1 LEKYAKNII
10 LFLLLILLVSGCSTN
25 KNTWLSRNYQ
35 ALNTRFNVYFNGD
48 VSYNDG
54 LKNIQRAH
62 KEDYSGIIP
71 MYPIS
76 VHSNANSAQSN
87 MDLAIEKC
95 RKAIKLHSIK
105 VKPQKNYKRSN
116 SPEYKLFYNQEEFNP
131 AMKDVWLLQGKAE
144 FHKAD
149 FLGSVGTFSYIIRH
163 FESDKN
169 LQITCQLW
177 IARAYGEM
185 GWMYEAEQVLSG
197 IQQNNLTHTNVGLF
211 AAVNADIL
219 LKKHLYKEAIPFV
232 QLALSKETD
241 KYYKQRFSYLLAQ
254 LYQKSNDKKAAYDSY
269 TKVINLNAPYEMEFS
284 ARVNRAQLN
293 QGKISDIRKELL
305 GLMKNR
311 KNKDYLDL
319 LYFALGNT
327 YLQHADTLKAI
338 ENYKLS
344 AEKSTQKGLAKAAT
358 LITLGDIYYTKR
370 KYVLAQPCYEE
381 AGRII
386 TKDHEDYNRVS
397 RLGEMLGELV
407 VQNNI
412 VELQDSLQ
420 RLSAMSEDKRLEVV
434 NKIISKLTA
443 DEKAAAEKDTKEKQ
457 EAIAEAESE
466 SESMG
471 QPIGMNNLNRPNKKA
486 IGGSTGEWYFY
497 NPNALKSGE
506 AEFLKKWGKRKL
518 EDNWRRMNK
527 SSSVFAEENTTKN
540 ETVKESADTTVNSKA
555 ISENKRPEFYLK
567 QIPVSAVQ
575 IENSNADIATAL
587 FSMGQIYKDKIE
599 DIPMSI
605 ATFEEFCRRFG
616 SDKRVADAYFNIYQ
630 IQLKSGN
637 QDQANIYRTKL
648 ITDFPDSKYQ
658 KILSQPDYAVR
669 LENMYKEQ
677 DSIYSLTY
685 KAFNQSDYKTV
696 YKQVAYAKQNFPLST
711 LMPKFLF
718 LNALSIGK
726 SDKEENFRTALNDL
740 LKSYPESDV
749 SAMAKDILA
758 LMRQGKEAI
767 QGTSGG
773 SLLTRREEKAVRVED
788 NKESD
793 QQFTAE
799 KDGRHS
805 VLFISQLK
813 DGVINKLLYNIAS
826 FNFSRFMIKDFDLVV
841 SKLDSTRNVLAITN
855 FESYDEAVWYLNS
868 VSTDASLTNLLDQY
882 KVQKVIISDKNF
894 TLVKTTVNLDD
905 YLLFHG
911 KIPENKQGT
920 RVVLNTPPVIEEK
933 VIANDNS
940 TRQVEKKVEATASK
954 TVQKSEEKRE
964 TKLSEKPVENLSV
977 AKAADKPIEKTV
989 QPQISA
995 AKTQTVSKP
1004 DMTVQKAEV
1013 IEKETPAMIPAKPKQ
1028 ETAVPLFKG
1037 LFAYRANEPHFVTI
1051 FIVSGSIDFAKVKPA
1066 FDEYNAKNYGIMNLK
1081 VSLENMNNQKMILVG
1096 PLNDAQIAK
1105 SYLLRMVK
1113 EKTLFQGLKAAN
1125 YRNIVVTQENLNT
1138 IVQKNQLKTYFEFM
1152 QEYYLK

>member
-1 LEKYAKNII
+1 
-10 LFLLLILLVSGCSTN
+10 
-25 KNTWLSRNYQ
+25 
-35 ALNTRFNVYFNGD
+35 
-48 VSYNDG
+48 
-54 LKNIQRAH
+54 
-62 KEDYSGIIP
+62 
-71 MYPIS
+71 
-76 VHSNANSAQSN
+76 

>member
-1 LEKYAKNII
+1 M
-10 LFLLLILLVSGCSTN
+10 LLILLVSGCSTN

-131 AMKDVWLLQGKAE
+131 VMKDVWLLQGKAE

-149 FLGSVGTFSYIIRH
+149 FLGSVGTFSYIKRH
-163 FESDKN
+163 FESDKS
-169 LQITCQLW
+169 LEVTCQLW

-185 GWMYEAEQVLSG
+185 GWIYEAEQVLSS
-197 IQQNNLTHTNVGLF
+197 IQQNNLKHSNVGLF
-211 AAVNADIL
+211 ASVNADIL

-232 QLALSKETD
+232 QLALSKETG
-241 KYYKQRFSYLLAQ
+241 KYYQQRFSYLLAQ
-254 LYQKSNDKKAAYDSY
+254 LYQKANNKKAAYDLYS
-269 TKVINLNAPYEMEFS
+269 KVIKLNAPYEMEFN
-284 ARVNRAQLN
+284 ARVNRAQLD
-293 QGKISDIRKELL
+293 QGNIADVRKELL
-305 GLMKNR
+305 NLMKNR
-311 KNKDYLDL
+311 NNKNYLDL
-319 LYFALGNT
+319 LYYALGNT

-344 AEKSTQKGLAKAAT
+344 AVKSTQKGLAKAAT

-397 RLGEMLGELV
+397 RLGEMLSELV

-412 VELQDSLQ
+412 VVLQDSLQ

-434 NKIISKLTA
+434 NNIINRLTA
-443 DEKAAAEKDTKEKQ
+443 DERAAVEKEAKEKQ

-466 SESMG
+466 SEPMG
-471 QPIGMNNLNRPNKKA
+471 QPIGMNNLSKKA
-486 IGGSTGEWYFY
+486 IGSTGEWYFY
-497 NPNALKSGE
+497 NPNTIKSGE
-506 AEFLKKWGKRKL
+506 AEFLKRWGKRKL
-518 EDNWRRMNK
+518 EDNWRRINK
-527 SSSVFAEENTTKN
+527 STSLIAEDTTTKT
-540 ETVKESADTTVNSKA
+540 EVVKDVKNDTTTNSKA
-555 ISENKRPEFYLK
+555 ISDNKRPEFYLK
-567 QIPVSAVQ
+567 QIPVSAGQ
-575 IENSNADIATAL
+575 IEKSNADIATAL

-616 SDKRVADAYFNIYQ
+616 SDKRVADAYFNIYLM
-630 IQLKSGN
+630 QLKSGN
-637 QDQANIYRTKL
+637 QDQANLYRTKL
-648 ITDFPDSKYQ
+648 IADFPNTNYQ
-658 KILSQPDYAVR
+658 KILSQPDYAAR

-677 DSIYSLTY
+677 DSIYNLTY
-685 KAFNQSDYKTV
+685 NAFSQSDYKTV
-696 YKQVAYAKQNFPLST
+696 YKQVAYAKQNFPQST

-718 LNALSIGK
+718 LNALSLGK
-726 SDKEENFRTALNDL
+726 NDKEDNFRTALNNL
-740 LKSYPESDV
+740 LKNYPESDV

-773 SLLTRREEKAVRVED
+773 SLFTRREEKSVRVED
-788 NKESD
+788 NTESN

-799 KDGRHS
+799 KDGRHR
-805 VLFISQLK
+805 VLFISQVK

-841 SKLDSTRNVLAITN
+841 SKLDSTRNILSVTN

-894 TLVKTTVNLDD
+894 ALVKTTVNLDD

-911 KIPENKQGT
+911 KMPENKQAT
-920 RVVLNTPPVIEEK
+920 TVVLNTPPVIEEK

-940 TRQVEKKVEATASK
+940 TKPVEKKVEATASK
-954 TVQKSEEKRE
+954 TVQKPEEKRE
-964 TKLSEKPVENLSV
+964 TKLLEKPVENLSV
-977 AKAADKPIEKTV
+977 AKAADKPIEKPV
-989 QPQISA
+989 QPQTSA

-1013 IEKETPAMIPAKPKQ
+1013 IEKETPAVIPAKPKQ
-1028 ETAVPLFKG
+1028 ETVVPLFKG
-1037 LFAYRANEPHFVTI
+1037 LYAYRANEPHFVAV
-1051 FIVSGSIDFAKVKPA
+1051 FIVSGSIDFAKTKSA

-1113 EKTLFQGLKAAN
+1113 EKTLFEGLKAAN
-1125 YRNIVVTQENLNT
+1125 YRNIISTQENLNT

>member
-1 LEKYAKNII
+1 
-10 LFLLLILLVSGCSTN
+10 
-25 KNTWLSRNYQ
+25 
-35 ALNTRFNVYFNGD
+35 
-48 VSYNDG
+48 
-54 LKNIQRAH
+54 
-62 KEDYSGIIP
+62 
-71 MYPIS
+71 
-76 VHSNANSAQSN
+76 

-841 SKLDSTRNVLAITN
+841 SKLDSTRNVLAVTN

-894 TLVKTTVNLDD
+894 ALVKTTVNLDD

-911 KIPENKQGT
+911 KMPENKQAT
-920 RVVLNTPPVIEEK
+920 TVVLNTPPVIEEK

-940 TRQVEKKVEATASK
+940 TKPVEKKVEATASK
-954 TVQKSEEKRE
+954 TVQKPEEKRE
-964 TKLSEKPVENLSV
+964 TKLLEKPVENLSV
-977 AKAADKPIEKTV
+977 AKAADKPIEKPV
-989 QPQISA
+989 QPQTSA

-1013 IEKETPAMIPAKPKQ
+1013 IEKETPAVIPAKPKQ
-1028 ETAVPLFKG
+1028 ETVVPLFKG
-1037 LFAYRANEPHFVTI
+1037 LYAYRANEPHFVAV
-1051 FIVSGSIDFAKVKPA
+1051 FIVSGSIDFAKTKSA

-1113 EKTLFQGLKAAN
+1113 EKTLFEGLKAAN
-1125 YRNIVVTQENLNT
+1125 YRNIISTQENLNT

>member
-1 LEKYAKNII
+1 M
-10 LFLLLILLVSGCSTN
+10 LLILLVSGCSTN

-35 ALNTRFNVYFNGD
+35 ALNTRFNVYFNGE

-87 MDLAIEKC
+87 MDMAIEKC

-105 VKPQKNYKRSN
+105 VKPQKNYKKSN
-116 SPEYKLFYNQEEFNP
+116 SPEYMLFYNQEEFNP

-149 FLGSVGTFSYIIRH
+149 FLGSVGTFSYIKRH
-163 FESDKN
+163 FESDKS
-169 LQITCQLW
+169 LEVTSQLW

-185 GWMYEAEQVLSG
+185 GWMYEAEQVLSK
-197 IQQNNLTHTNVGLF
+197 IQQNNLKHSNVGLF
-211 AAVNADIL
+211 ASVNADIL

-241 KYYKQRFSYLLAQ
+241 KYYQQRFSYLLAQ
-254 LYQKSNDKKAAYDSY
+254 LYQKANNKKAAYDSY
-269 TKVINLNAPYEMEFS
+269 SKVVKLNAPYEMEFN
-284 ARVNRAQLN
+284 ARVNRAQLD
-293 QGKISDIRKELL
+293 QGNIGDVRKELL
-305 GLMKNR
+305 NLMKNR
-311 KNKDYLDL
+311 NNKNYLDL
-319 LYFALGNT
+319 LYYALGNT
-327 YLQHADTLKAI
+327 YLQHVDTLKAI

-397 RLGEMLGELV
+397 RLGEMLSDLV

-412 VELQDSLQ
+412 VVLQDSLQ

-434 NKIISKLTA
+434 NNIINRLTA
-443 DEKAAAEKDTKEKQ
+443 DERAAVEKEAKEKQ

-466 SESMG
+466 SEPMG
-471 QPIGMNNLNRPNKKA
+471 QPIGMNNLAKKA
-486 IGGSTGEWYFY
+486 IGSTGEWYFY
-497 NPNALKSGE
+497 NPNTIKSGE
-506 AEFLKKWGKRKL
+506 AEFLKRWGKRKL

-567 QIPVSAVQ
+567 QIPVSAAQ
-575 IENSNADIATAL
+575 IEKSNADIATAL
-587 FSMGQIYKDKIE
+587 FTMGQIYKDKIE

-637 QDQANIYRTKL
+637 QDQANVYRTKL
-648 ITDFPDSKYQ
+648 IADFPNTNYQ
-658 KILSQPDYAVR
+658 KILSQPDYDVR
-669 LENMYKEQ
+669 LESMYKEQ
-677 DSIYSLTY
+677 DSIYNLTY

-773 SLLTRREEKAVRVED
+773 SLLTRREEKSVRVE
-788 NKESD
+788 NNTESN

-799 KDGRHS
+799 KDGRHR
-805 VLFISQLK
+805 VLFISQVK

-841 SKLDSTRNVLAITN
+841 SKLDSTRNVLAVTN

-894 TLVKTTVNLDD
+894 ALVKTTVNLDD

-911 KIPENKQGT
+911 KIPENKQAT
-920 RVVLNTPPVIEEK
+920 TVVLNNPPVIEEK
-933 VIANDNS
+933 VIAIDNS
-940 TRQVEKKVEATASK
+940 TKQVEKKAELTVGK
-954 TVQKSEEKRE
+954 TVQKPEEKRE
-964 TKLSEKPVENLSV
+964 TKPLEKPVENLSV
-977 AKAADKPIEKTV
+977 TKAADKPIEKTV
-989 QPQISA
+989 QPQVVSA

-1013 IEKETPAMIPAKPKQ
+1013 IEKETPAVIPAKPKQ
-1028 ETAVPLFKG
+1028 ETVVPLFKG
-1037 LFAYRANEPHFVTI
+1037 LFAYRANEPHFVAV
-1051 FIVSGSIDFAKVKPA
+1051 FIVSGSIDLAKTKSA
-1066 FDEYNAKNYGIMNLK
+1066 FDEYNTKNYGIMNLK

-1113 EKTLFQGLKAAN
+1113 EKTLFEGLKAAN
-1125 YRNIVVTQENLNT
+1125 YRNIISTQENLNT